1 MKKFLLIVASFFIFQ
16 MSIFAQHIDNNS
28 GKTYYDTGRTKLK
41 EVYSYKEINTFNING
56 DHTVAN
62 VTQKKHGPYFYYY
75 EGGKLKI
82 SGNFKNDKK
91 DGLWKYYDENG
102 KLIKSETY
110 VDGELK

>member
-1 MKKFLLIVASFFIFQ
+1 MKNFLMILAAFFIFQ
-16 MSIFAQHIDNNS
+16 MSVFAQHIDNNS
-28 GKTYYDTGRTKLK
+28 GKTYYDTGRTKMK
-41 EVYSYKEINTFNING
+41 EVYSYKEVNTFNING

-75 EGGKLKI
+75 ESGKLKI
-82 SGNFKNDKK
+82 SGSFKNDKK

-110 VDGELK
+110 LDGELK